1 MDNQN
6 NFNENMN
13 QENPMPPKRPEGNS
27 RFWHGVLAGALVT
40 VFAGLIVVGMSLG
53 IYPVSY
59 THLTLPTNSRV

>member
-13 QENPMPPKRPEGNS
+13 QENPMPPRRPEGNS

-53 IYPVSY
+53 I
-59 THLTLPTNSRV
+59 